1 MYLPLETTFAIF
13 VGGLIKSAADRI
25 VTRQL
30 TGEQKITFENIG
42 ILLASGFI
50 AGEALT
56 GVLIAGMVLMGIPS
70 LTEVF
75 FGVEMFSFVEG
86 PLGGCLA
93 LGVFALLIYAL
104 VANPLKKATK
114 A

>member
-1 MYLPLETTFAIF
+1 MYLPLKTTFAIF
-13 VGGLIKSAADRI
+13 VGGLIKGAADR
-25 VTRQL
+25 VVARQL

-56 GVLIAGMVLMGIPS
+56 GVLIAGLVLIGIPS

-75 FGVEMFSFVEG
+75 FGVEMFSFVDG
-86 PLGGCLA
+86 PIGGWLA
-93 LGVFALLIYAL
+93 LGVFAMLIYAL
-104 VANPLKKATK
+104 VAYPLKKAK
-114 A
+114 